1 MRLSEDERQWIKQS
15 VCRLDPQAQIWLFGS
30 RVSDR
35 EKGGDIDLL
44 ILSDRLTFADKLEIK
59 RFLFER
65 MDEQKI
71 DIVISS
77 PDKQDPFMNL
87 ALENSVRL

>member
-1 MRLSEDERQWIKQS
+1 
-15 VCRLDPQAQIWLFGS
+15 LDSQAQIWLFGS

-44 ILSDRLTFADKLEIK
+44 ILLDRLTFADKLEIK

-77 PDKQDPFMNL
+77 PDQQVPFVNI

>member
-1 MRLSEDERQWIKQS
+1 MKQS
-15 VCRLDPQAQIWLFGS
+15 VSRLDSQAQIWLFGS

-44 ILSDRLTFADKLEIK
+44 ILLDRLTFADKLEIK

-77 PDKQDPFMNL
+77 PDQQVPFVNI